1 MKVLV
6 VILSCISLLCC
17 RKSDFPAQIFK
28 AKLYLSSGNSFEAR
42 FIDGQVTV
50 IKSKETYG
58 ESLSICGSKSG
69 EYYLC
74 VRIVNPHVGS
84 FFLSEGDAANYVYY
98 GSASTSSQFFYTT
111 LYGGYGNLEIE
122 VLNDKL
128 LRGHFYADLPGANAG
143 EMVNVKGAYFDVKM
157 K

>member
-1 MKVLV
+1 
-6 VILSCISLLCC
+6 
-17 RKSDFPAQIFK
+17 
-28 AKLYLSSGNSFEAR
+28 
-42 FIDGQVTV
+42 
-50 IKSKETYG
+50 
-58 ESLSICGSKSG
+58 
-69 EYYLC
+69 